1 MQDTNYSEDIANEIR
16 SSVRGGEE
24 PNDLSDYAQTIL
36 NVLRES
42 SEPVGRSNVM
52 GRGRMTAGEWS
63 MGINELKSQN
73 LVVQTGNR
81 RTAKYSV
88 A

>member
-1 MQDTNYSEDIANEIR
+1 MQDTNYSEDIASEIR

-24 PNDLSDYAQTIL
+24 SNDLSEYAQTIL

-52 GRGRMTAGEWS
+52 GRDRDWETRSGFQKRYLRCS
-63 MGINELKSQN
+63 
-73 LVVQTGNR
+73 
-81 RTAKYSV
+81 
-88 A
+88 